1 MIQMITQTIH
11 LSKKFLFVFSLM
23 LFFGSS
29 FASQLLIPMDEEGQT
44 DHLKAYGIAYFALEN
59 EIEVHWLLNYRGG
72 SFLIPHY
79 KEIENECIRFDIN
92 SPGKN
97 CKGNSNKFII
107 FKNLSSPY
115 ISLKFCVQYS
125 GGWGWDEL
133 TFTFEG
139 TKPL

>member
-1 MIQMITQTIH
+1 MKNSILILI
-11 LSKKFLFVFSLM
+11 S
-23 LFFGSS
+23 LFFLIGCEEEIVYPDGQKILPGLYVGSGTLDATIK
-29 FASQLLIPMDEEGQT
+29 FINKNIYT
-44 DHLKAYGIAYFALEN
+44 VKFN
-59 EIEVHWLLNYRGG
+59 EPG
-72 SFLIPHY
+72 SLVYEIRI